1 MAARRRK
8 NSVPTAAQDTTAGDR
23 VDASRMQRLHAAGL
37 RATGPRIAILAALE
51 DDRRHPTA
59 ELLHETLATQYPSLS
74 LSTVYATL
82 ETFLQRGLVRR
93 IAAPSGKLRVDG
105 TAQDHDHAIC
115 RACSRVFDVH
125 RDVIARPVPPREL
138 PEGLRVMNLHIE
150 YDVLCAACARHDSTS
165 AVHS

>member
-1 MAARRRK
+1 MVAKRRMNRLPRA
-8 NSVPTAAQDTTAGDR
+8 SAEASGSRA
-23 VDASRMQRLHAAGL
+23 DAIRMQRLRDAGL

-59 ELLHETLATQYPSLS
+59 ELLHETLVTHYPSLS

-125 RDVIARPVPPREL
+125 RDAIARPVPPREL

-150 YDVLCAACARHDSTS
+150 YDVLCAACARSES
-165 AVHS
+165 SVAVQS